1 LKPPVSATLLR
12 NNLQSASVASDV
24 VSAEEE
30 GTRPTDESLSDKPHL
45 LVVDDD
51 REIRDLVCRLLQK
64 HGFWVEAA
72 RDAGAMDAI
81 LAVARIDLVILDVM
95 LPGKSGLDICRD
107 LRARSPVSILML
119 TAMGDETDRIVG
131 LEMGAD
137 DYLAKPFN
145 PRELLARIRAILRRV
160 NIQAAASAGPQSA
173 AAKRLCFAGWQLD
186 LGRRR
191 LEAPDGVIVDLTTG
205 EYELLMA
212 FAERPQRVLTRN
224 QLLDLARG
232 RDATPFD
239 RSIDV
244 QVSRIRRKIES
255 DPKTPSMI
263 ITVRG
268 DGYMFTPE
276 VEVA

>member
-1 LKPPVSATLLR
+1 
-12 NNLQSASVASDV
+12 
-24 VSAEEE
+24 
-30 GTRPTDESLSDKPHL
+30 
-45 LVVDDD
+45 
-51 REIRDLVCRLLQK
+51 
-64 HGFWVEAA
+64 
-72 RDAGAMDAI
+72 
-81 LAVARIDLVILDVM
+81 
-95 LPGKSGLDICRD
+95 
-107 LRARSPVSILML
+107 ML
-119 TAMGDETDRIVG
+119 TAMGEETDRIVG

-160 NIQAAASAGPQSA
+160 NTAASTAPNA
-173 AAKRLCFAGWQLD
+173 HAAKRLSFAGWQLD

-232 RDATPFD
+232 RDAAPFD

-244 QVSRIRRKIES
+244 QVSRIRRKIEA
-255 DPKTPSMI
+255 DPRPPLMI

-268 DGYMFTPE
+268 DGYMFTPA
-276 VEVA
+276 VAVA

>member
-1 LKPPVSATLLR
+1 VNDR
-12 NNLQSASVASDV
+12 
-24 VSAEEE
+24 
-30 GTRPTDESLSDKPHL
+30 PHL

-51 REIRDLVCRLLQK
+51 REIRDLVSRLLQK
-64 HGFWVEAA
+64 HGYKVETA
-72 RDAGAMDAI
+72 RDAQAMEAI
-81 LAVARIDLVILDVM
+81 FAVSRIDLVILDIM
-95 LPGKSGLDICRD
+95 LPGKSGLDVCRE
-107 LRARSPVSILML
+107 LRARSPVPILML
-119 TAMGDETDRIVG
+119 TAVGEETDRIVG

-160 NIQAAASAGPQSA
+160 STAAASVGPRPPA
-173 AAKRLCFAGWQLD
+173 TKKLRFAGWQLD

-255 DPKTPSMI
+255 DPRSPSMI

-268 DGYMFTPE
+268 DGYMFTPD
-276 VEVA
+276 VEPV

>member
-1 LKPPVSATLLR
+1 LALSETARLLI
-12 NNLQSASVASDV
+12 
-24 VSAEEE
+24 
-30 GTRPTDESLSDKPHL
+30 
-45 LVVDDD
+45 VDDD
-51 REIRDLVCRLLQK
+51 REIRDLVSRFLTK
-64 HGFWVEAA
+64 HGYKVAAA
-72 RDAGAMDAI
+72 RDSEAMEEI
-81 LAVARIDLVILDVM
+81 LAGGRIDLLILDLM
-95 LPGKSGLDICRD
+95 LPGKSGLEICRD
-107 LRARSPVSILML
+107 LRARSSIPILVL
-119 TAMGDETDRIVG
+119 TAMGDQTDRIVG

-137 DYLAKPFN
+137 DYLAKPFS

-160 NIQAAASAGPQSA
+160 STPAAPGRVVAT
-173 AAKRLCFAGWQLD
+173 AKLLRFAGWKLD

-205 EYELLMA
+205 EYELLIA
-212 FAERPQRVLTRN
+212 FAEHPQRVMNRN

-232 RDATPFD
+232 RDAAPFD

-255 DPKTPSMI
+255 DPKVPSMI

-268 DGYMFTPE
+268 DGYMFTPD

>member
-1 LKPPVSATLLR
+1 MTEPPV
-12 NNLQSASVASDV
+12 
-24 VSAEEE
+24 
-30 GTRPTDESLSDKPHL
+30 SDKPHL

-51 REIRDLVCRLLQK
+51 REIRDLICRLLQK
-64 HGFWVEAA
+64 HGYRVETA
-72 RDAGAMDAI
+72 RDAKAMEET
-81 LAVARIDLVILDVM
+81 LATARIDLVILDVM
-95 LPGKSGLDICRD
+95 LPGKSGLDICRE
-107 LRARSPVSILML
+107 LRARSPVPILML

-160 NIQAAASAGPQSA
+160 STAASSGPPSPA
-173 AAKRLCFAGWQLD
+173 PKRLSFAGWKLD

-205 EYELLMA
+205 EYELLIA

-255 DPKTPSMI
+255 DPRSPEMI
-263 ITVRG
+263 VTVRG

-276 VEVA
+276 VSVA

>member
-1 LKPPVSATLLR
+1 
-12 NNLQSASVASDV
+12 
-24 VSAEEE
+24 
-30 GTRPTDESLSDKPHL
+30 LSETARL

-51 REIRDLVCRLLQK
+51 REIRDLVSRFLTK
-64 HGFWVEAA
+64 HGYKVEAA
-72 RDAGAMDAI
+72 RDSEAMDEI
-81 LAVARIDLVILDVM
+81 LAGGRTDLLILDLM
-95 LPGKSGLDICRD
+95 LPGKGGLEICRE
-107 LRARSPVSILML
+107 LRARSSIPILVL
-119 TAMGDETDRIVG
+119 TAMGDQTDRIVG

-160 NIQAAASAGPQSA
+160 TTPPTVGRVVAP
-173 AAKRLCFAGWQLD
+173 AKLLRFAGWKLD

-191 LEAPDGVIVDLTTG
+191 LEAPDGLIVDLTTG
-205 EYELLMA
+205 EYELLIA
-212 FAERPQRVLTRN
+212 FAEHPQRVMNRN

-244 QVSRIRRKIES
+244 QVSRIRRKIEA
-255 DPKTPSMI
+255 DPKAPSMI

-268 DGYMFTPE
+268 DGYMFTPD

>member
-1 LKPPVSATLLR
+1 MSETSRLLI
-12 NNLQSASVASDV
+12 
-24 VSAEEE
+24 
-30 GTRPTDESLSDKPHL
+30 
-45 LVVDDD
+45 VDDD
-51 REIRDLVCRLLQK
+51 REIRDLVSRFLTK
-64 HGFWVEAA
+64 HGYKVAAA
-72 RDAGAMDAI
+72 RDSVAMEEI
-81 LAVARIDLVILDVM
+81 LTGSNIDLLILDLM
-95 LPGKSGLDICRD
+95 LPGKSGLEICRE
-107 LRARSPVSILML
+107 LRARSSIPILVL
-119 TAMGDETDRIVG
+119 TAMSDQTDRIVG

-137 DYLAKPFN
+137 DYLAKPFS

-160 NIQAAASAGPQSA
+160 SAPTVPGKLVA
-173 AAKRLCFAGWQLD
+173 AAKLLRFAGWKLD

-205 EYELLMA
+205 EYELLIA
-212 FAERPQRVLTRN
+212 FAEHPQRVMNRN

-232 RDATPFD
+232 RDAAPFD

-244 QVSRIRRKIES
+244 QVSRIRRKIEI

-268 DGYMFTPE
+268 DGYMFTPD

>member
-1 LKPPVSATLLR
+1 MNDR
-12 NNLQSASVASDV
+12 
-24 VSAEEE
+24 
-30 GTRPTDESLSDKPHL
+30 PHL

-51 REIRDLVCRLLQK
+51 REIRDLVSRLLQK
-64 HGFWVEAA
+64 HGYKVETA
-72 RDAGAMDAI
+72 RDAGAMEQI
-81 LAVARIDLVILDVM
+81 LAVSRIDLIILDVM
-95 LPGKSGLDICRD
+95 LPGKSGLEICREI
-107 LRARSPVSILML
+107 RARSSVPILML
-119 TAMGDETDRIVG
+119 TAVGEETDRIVG

-160 NIQAAASAGPQSA
+160 ATAEASGPRAA
-173 AAKRLCFAGWQLD
+173 AAKRLRFAGWQLD
-186 LGRRR
+186 IGRRR

-255 DPKTPSMI
+255 DPRSPSMI

-268 DGYMFTPE
+268 DGYMFTPD
-276 VEVA
+276 VETA

>member
-1 LKPPVSATLLR
+1 
-12 NNLQSASVASDV
+12 
-24 VSAEEE
+24 
-30 GTRPTDESLSDKPHL
+30 

-51 REIRDLVCRLLQK
+51 REIRDLVSRLLQK
-64 HGFWVEAA
+64 HGYKVESA
-72 RDAGAMDAI
+72 RDAQAMEAI
-81 LAVARIDLVILDVM
+81 LAVTRIDLVILDIM
-95 LPGKSGLDICRD
+95 LPGKSGLDICRE
-107 LRARSPVSILML
+107 LRARSPLPILML
-119 TAMGDETDRIVG
+119 TAVGEETDRIVG

-160 NIQAAASAGPQSA
+160 GTAASAAGPRA
-173 AAKRLCFAGWQLD
+173 PATKKLRFAGWQLD

-244 QVSRIRRKIES
+244 QVSRIRRKIEV
-255 DPKTPSMI
+255 DPRSPAMI

-268 DGYMFTPE
+268 DGYMFTPD
-276 VEVA
+276 VEAA

>member
-1 LKPPVSATLLR
+1 VNDR
-12 NNLQSASVASDV
+12 
-24 VSAEEE
+24 
-30 GTRPTDESLSDKPHL
+30 PHL
-45 LVVDDD
+45 LIVDDD
-51 REIRDLVCRLLQK
+51 REIRDLITRLLQK
-64 HGFWVEAA
+64 HDYKVEAA
-72 RDAGAMDAI
+72 RDANAMDAI
-81 LAVARIDLVILDVM
+81 LAVTRVDLVILDVM
-95 LPGKSGLDICRD
+95 LPGRSGLDVCRD
-107 LRARSPVSILML
+107 LRARSPVPILML

-160 NIQAAASAGPQSA
+160 HAPAASGPLQP
-173 AAKRLCFAGWQLD
+173 AAKKLTFAGWQLD

-191 LEAPDGVIVDLTTG
+191 LEAPDGMIVDLTTG
-205 EYELLMA
+205 EYELLIA

-255 DPKTPSMI
+255 DPRAPEMI
-263 ITVRG
+263 VTVRG
-268 DGYMFTPE
+268 DGYMFTPD
-276 VEVA
+276 VQVA

>member
-1 LKPPVSATLLR
+1 V
-12 NNLQSASVASDV
+12 N
-24 VSAEEE
+24 
-30 GTRPTDESLSDKPHL
+30 DKPHL

-64 HGFWVEAA
+64 HGYRVETA
-72 RDAGAMDAI
+72 RDARAMEDV
-81 LAVARIDLVILDVM
+81 LATARIDLVILDVM
-95 LPGKSGLDICRD
+95 LPGKSGLDICRE
-107 LRARSPVSILML
+107 LRAKSPVPILML

-160 NIQAAASAGPQSA
+160 ATAASSGPA
-173 AAKRLCFAGWQLD
+173 APAPKCLRFAGWKLD

-205 EYELLMA
+205 EYELLIA

-232 RDATPFD
+232 RDAVPFD

-244 QVSRIRRKIES
+244 QVSRIRRKIEG
-255 DPKTPSMI
+255 DPRAPAMI
-263 ITVRG
+263 VTVRG

-276 VEVA
+276 VSAV

>member
-1 LKPPVSATLLR
+1 
-12 NNLQSASVASDV
+12 
-24 VSAEEE
+24 
-30 GTRPTDESLSDKPHL
+30 
-45 LVVDDD
+45 
-51 REIRDLVCRLLQK
+51 
-64 HGFWVEAA
+64 
-72 RDAGAMDAI
+72 MDAV
-81 LAVARIDLVILDVM
+81 LATARIDLVILDVM
-95 LPGKSGLDICRD
+95 LPGKSGLDICRE
-107 LRARSPVSILML
+107 LRAKSPVPILML

-160 NIQAAASAGPQSA
+160 SSGASSGPMKQS
-173 AAKRLCFAGWQLD
+173 AKRLRFAGWQLD

-191 LEAPDGVIVDLTTG
+191 LEAPDGMIVDLTTG
-205 EYELLMA
+205 EYELLIA

-232 RDATPFD
+232 RDAAPFD

-255 DPKTPSMI
+255 DPRAPEMI
-263 ITVRG
+263 VTVRG

-276 VEVA
+276 VEAA

>member
-1 LKPPVSATLLR
+1 
-12 NNLQSASVASDV
+12 VASDRDK
-24 VSAEEE
+24 A
-30 GTRPTDESLSDKPHL
+30 LIDKPHL
-45 LVVDDD
+45 LIVDDD
-51 REIRDLVCRLLQK
+51 REIRDLVSRLLSK
-64 HGFWVEAA
+64 HGYKVETA
-72 RDAGAMDAI
+72 RDAETMEAV
-81 LAVARIDLVILDVM
+81 LAVSRIDLIVLDIM
-95 LPGKSGLDICRD
+95 LPGRSGLEICRD
-107 LRARSPVSILML
+107 LRAKSSIPILML
-119 TAMGDETDRIVG
+119 TAVGEPTDRIVG

-160 NIQAAASAGPQSA
+160 NVPAVAGRIAA
-173 AAKRLCFAGWQLD
+173 AAKRLRFAGWSLD

-191 LEAPDGVIVDLTTG
+191 LEAPDGLIVDLTTG
-205 EYELLMA
+205 EYELLIA

-244 QVSRIRRKIES
+244 QVSRIRRKIEA
-255 DPKTPSMI
+255 DPRTPSMI